1 MVDAALFEGV
11 LRALPLGCR
20 LILVGDSDQLP
31 SVGAGNVL
39 SDLIKSETIPMVE
52 LKEIFR
58 QSLESLIVTNA
69 HKIVNGEL
77 PELSVRDN
85 DFFFMNVNDPQ
96 TIIDTIRDLCT
107 KRLPGTYGYSPL
119 FDIQV
124 IAPGKKGPLGTIN
137 INKVLQEAI
146 NSPSNS
152 KKK

>member
-1 MVDAALFEGV
+1 
-11 LRALPLGCR
+11 
-20 LILVGDSDQLP
+20 
-31 SVGAGNVL
+31 
-39 SDLIKSETIPMVE
+39 
-52 LKEIFR
+52 
-58 QSLESLIVTNA
+58 
-69 HKIVNGEL
+69 
-77 PELSVRDN
+77 
-85 DFFFMNVNDPQ
+85 MNVNDPQ

-152 KKK
+152 KKEININGTIFREGDKVMQIRYY